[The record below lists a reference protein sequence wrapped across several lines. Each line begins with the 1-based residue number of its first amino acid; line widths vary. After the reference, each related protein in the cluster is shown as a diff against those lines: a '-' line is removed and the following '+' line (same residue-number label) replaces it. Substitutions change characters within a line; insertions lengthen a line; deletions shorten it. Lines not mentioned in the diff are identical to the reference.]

1 MTHPAPL
8 AAWTPPPLPGPD
20 RIEGRYAVLERL
32 SAERHAADLFEAN
45 RADDAMWDWLPYG
58 PFGSQ
63 AVYHRWL
70 AEQETRQDPFFYAIA
85 DRATGRWQG
94 VQSLL
99 RIDAAQGVIEL
110 GHVALS
116 PALQRSRVA
125 TEAFTLL
132 IGWAFEAGYRRFEWK
147 CNARNLP
154 SRAAAQRLGLSY
166 EGIFRQAAIVK
177 GHNRDTAWFAA
188 INGEWPGLQAAYAA
202 WLDPSNF
209 DAEGRQIDR
218 LGNLTGL
225 VLANRDPA
233 LG

>member
-8 AAWTPPPLPGPD
+8 ADWTPPPLPGPD

-32 SAERHAADLFEAN
+32 SSERHGADLYEAN
-45 RADDAMWDWLPYG
+45 RASDTMWDWLPYG
-58 PFGSQ
+58 PFSSQ

-70 AEQETRQDPFFYAIA
+70 AEQEAKSDPFFYAIA
-85 DRATGRWQG
+85 DRATGRWLG
-94 VQSLL
+94 VQALM

-116 PALQRSRVA
+116 PALQRSRIA
-125 TEAFTLL
+125 TEAFTLM
-132 IGWAFEAGYRRFEWK
+132 IDWAFAAGYRRFEWK
-147 CNARNLP
+147 CNARNIP
-154 SRAAAQRLGLSY
+154 SRAAAQRLGFSY
-166 EGIFRQAAIVK
+166 EGVFRQAAIVK
-177 GHNRDTAWFAA
+177 GRNRDTAWFSA
-188 INGEWPGLQAAYAA
+188 IDREWPGLQAAYAA

-209 DAEGRQIDR
+209 DATGQQIDR

-225 VLANRDPA
+225 VLENRDPA